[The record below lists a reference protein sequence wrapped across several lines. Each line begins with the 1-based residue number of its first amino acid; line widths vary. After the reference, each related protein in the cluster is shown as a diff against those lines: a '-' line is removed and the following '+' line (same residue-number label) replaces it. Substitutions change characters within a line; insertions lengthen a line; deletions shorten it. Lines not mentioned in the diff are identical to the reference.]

1 MKNRSRVN
9 RCSVRGAAIS
19 VALTVGLW
27 ANQAGAQM
35 IVNDPKNTV
44 ESMKQLQE
52 MKRSYDKLN
61 DQYKELQKQFN
72 QQLVNGMSYVG
83 RDGVKVKLDRRPL
96 GYGVM
101 ERCTDIKN
109 PGPKQKELCTAL
121 VQTQNRQFNAMVDL
135 QELTEAR
142 EGELKDVYKER
153 AGIKPDEAGRLQAN
167 NNRLLSFQ
175 ARTQVDLQNAQ
186 NILEA
191 YGGQVRVLEQ
201 EHSKAA
207 QAVIE
212 GEQTGSKIDLK
223 KLAQGGMRA
232 AALKAAF
239 EVAKRRER

>member
-9 RCSVRGAAIS
+9 RRSIRGASIAVAVAASLWGS
-19 VALTVGLW
+19 V
-27 ANQAGAQM
+27 NAQQ
-35 IVNDPKNTV
+35 IVFDPKNTI
-44 ESMKQLQE
+44 ESIKQLQE

-61 DQYKELQKQFN
+61 DQYKELQKQYN
-72 QQLVNGMSYVG
+72 QQLVAGMSYIG
-83 RDGVKVKLDRRPL
+83 RDGVKVKLDRRAL
-96 GYGVM
+96 GYGVA

-109 PGPKQKELCTAL
+109 PGLKQKELCTAL

-142 EGELKDVYKER
+142 EGELKDIYKER
-153 AGIKPDEAGRLQAN
+153 SGIKPDEAGRLQSN

-186 NILEA
+186 NMLEA
-191 YGGQVRVLEQ
+191 YGGQVRVLES

-212 GEQTGSKIDLK
+212 GEQSGSKLDIKRLG
-223 KLAQGGMRA
+223 QGGMRA

>member
-1 MKNRSRVN
+1 MKHRSRVDH
-9 RCSVRGAAIS
+9 RLVRGAALAI
-19 VALTVGLW
+19 AM
-27 ANQAGAQM
+27 AAGIWSSAHAQQ
-35 IVNDPKNTV
+35 IVFDPKNTF
-44 ESMKQLQE
+44 ESVKQLQE

-61 DQYKELQKQFN
+61 DQYKELQKQYN
-72 QQLVNGMSYVG
+72 QQLVAGMSYFG

-96 GYGVM
+96 GYGVA

-121 VQTQNRQFNAMVDL
+121 VQTQNRQYNAMVDL

-142 EGELKDVYKER
+142 EGELKDIYKER
-153 AGIKPDEAGRLQAN
+153 SEIKPEEAGRLQAN
-167 NNRLLSFQ
+167 TNRLLSFQ

-186 NILEA
+186 NLLEA
-191 YGGQVRVLEQ
+191 YGGQVRVLES

-212 GEQTGSKIDLK
+212 GEQSGSKLDLK
-223 KLAQGGMRA
+223 RLGQGGMRS